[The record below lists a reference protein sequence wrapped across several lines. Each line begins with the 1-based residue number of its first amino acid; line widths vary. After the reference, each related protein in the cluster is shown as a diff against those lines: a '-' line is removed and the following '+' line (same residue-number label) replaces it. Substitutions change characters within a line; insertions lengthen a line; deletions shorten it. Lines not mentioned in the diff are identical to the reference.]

1 MTTEL
6 YNDLLQY
13 ASGLIRKKECIN
25 IEPGDAVNDA
35 YLLNPTATKQQLKNK
50 ILWLIVGEKNHQNT
64 MAPITA
70 IGKPDEFIKEN
81 HQCNKCREVLPAS
94 EFYVER
100 RKGKPDRLFNQCK
113 ECISKHVTP
122 LREQKS
128 PRRGKILPYQVERKK
143 NYVYKRG
150 PYKRCRINQEI
161 QSQIREIKLDGQEY
175 QNPIRTKLGKTG

>member
-25 IEPGDAVNDA
+25 IEPGDAVND
-35 YLLNPTATKQQLKNK
+35 
-50 ILWLIVGEKNHQNT
+50 GEKNHQNT